1 MTSKSIDSKPL
12 HFITSSYPRFGRG
25 VYSEQN
31 PPQSVKSSPIY
42 WWFKFLQLNQDY
54 IETEKKNGKGNCSA
68 LYKDFGKVSDKDF
81 KSWWRE
87 HAHLFAEAPTEFRLQ
102 IAKSP
107 SELAPFNSKEA
118 LNIVVPLNWSRKSLK
133 KHFAELID
141 KHVVEGEIGPKIG
154 SDTAKY
160 SVGARWNCGAMES
173 AYKIYTL
180 RMEHSERGAAKTIK
194 AQHKGEFS
202 AKFKVSWAD
211 IAIMA
216 NLKVADGLKV
226 GAKLTS
232 ETSEVRRTLTILA
245 NRHNKNAVSLIHSAS
260 TNHFPS
266 SSI

>member
-1 MTSKSIDSKPL
+1 MTTKSIDSKPL
-12 HFITSSYPRFGRG
+12 HFSTSSYPRFGRG

-31 PPQSVKSSPIY
+31 PPQSVKDSPFF

-54 IETEKKNGKGNCSA
+54 LVTEKKNGKGACSA
-68 LYKDFGKVSDKDF
+68 LFKDFGKVSDKDF

-107 SELAPFNSKEA
+107 SELAPFDSKEA

-133 KHFAELID
+133 KHFAVLID
-141 KHVVEGEIGPKIG
+141 KHVEEGEIGPKIG

-160 SVGARWNCGAMES
+160 SMGARWNCGAMES
-173 AYKIYTL
+173 AYKIYKL
-180 RMEHSERGAAKTIK
+180 RMEHSERGAAKTSK
-194 AQHKGEFS
+194 AQHKGEVS

-245 NRHNKNAVSLIHSAS
+245 DRHYKNAKKYINSSATAS
-260 TNHFPS
+260 FPK
-266 SSI
+266 I

>member
-12 HFITSSYPRFGRG
+12 HFSTSSYPRFGRG
-25 VYSEQN
+25 FYSEQN
-31 PPQSVKSSPIY
+31 PPQSVKDSPFF

-54 IETEKKNGKGNCSA
+54 LETEKKNGKGACSA

-102 IAKSP
+102 VAKSH

-133 KHFAELID
+133 KHFAMLIE
-141 KHVVEGEIGPKIG
+141 KHVAEGEVGPKIG

-160 SVGARWNCGAMES
+160 SLGARWNCGAMES
-173 AYKIYTL
+173 AYNIYKL
-180 RMEHSERGAAKTIK
+180 RMEHSERGAAKTSK
-194 AQHKGEFS
+194 AQHKGEVS
-202 AKFKVSWAD
+202 SKFKVAWAD

-216 NLKVADGLKV
+216 NLDVAQGM
-226 GAKLTS
+226 KLGEKITS
-232 ETSEVRRTLTILA
+232 YKAHVRRTLTILA
-245 NRHNKNAVSLIHSAS
+245 NRHYKNAKKYITSSAS
-260 TNHFPS
+260 ASFPK
-266 SSI
+266 I

>member
-12 HFITSSYPRFGRG
+12 HFSTSSYPRFGRG

-31 PPQSVKSSPIY
+31 PPQSVKDSPFY
-42 WWFKFLQLNQDY
+42 WWFKFLQLNHDY
-54 IETEKKNGKGNCSA
+54 LETEKKNGKGACSA

-81 KSWWRE
+81 KTWWRE

-118 LNIVVPLNWSRKSLK
+118 INIVVPLNWSRKSLK
-133 KHFAELID
+133 KHFAVLID
-141 KHVVEGEIGPKIG
+141 KHVEEGEIGPKID

-160 SVGARWNCGAMES
+160 SMGARWNCGAMES

-194 AQHKGEFS
+194 AQHKGEVS

-245 NRHNKNAVSLIHSAS
+245 DRHYKNAKKYINSSATAS
-260 TNHFPS
+260 FPK
-266 SSI
+266 I

>member
-1 MTSKSIDSKPL
+1 MTSKSIDSKTL
-12 HFITSSYPRFGRG
+12 HFSTSSYPRFGRG
-25 VYSEQN
+25 VYSELN
-31 PPQSVKSSPIY
+31 PPQTVKDSPFF

-54 IETEKKNGKGNCSA
+54 IETEKKNGKGTCSA

-107 SELAPFNSKEA
+107 SELAPFDSKEA

-133 KHFAELID
+133 KHFAVLID
-141 KHVVEGEIGPKIG
+141 KHVEEGEIGPKIG

-160 SVGARWNCGAMES
+160 SMGARWNCGAMES
-173 AYKIYTL
+173 AYNIYKL
-180 RMEHSERGAAKTIK
+180 RMENSERGAAKTPK
-194 AQHKGEFS
+194 AQHKGKVS

-226 GAKLTS
+226 GMKLTS
-232 ETSEVRRTLTILA
+232 EASEVRRTLTILA
-245 NRHNKNAVSLIHSAS
+245 DRHNKNAKKYITSSA
-260 TNHFPS
+260 TAYFPK
-266 SSI
+266 I